1 MEQDLKLA
9 TPSGIR
15 DWPIGTAPTKR
26 FVENKLA
33 DLFACWG
40 YEEIITG
47 TIEYEDTIAQGLNE
61 EEKGQLYRFYGR
73 EGEALTLRPDM
84 TTPIAR
90 FVASQLADAPLPLRL
105 FYTANVFRHEKT
117 QAGRYREFYQAGIEL
132 VGTDTGRGDAEV
144 IILACEALRTLG
156 VEDFKIGVGQVQ
168 LLDSMLEISS
178 LPENRRYRLKQS
190 IADKDYV
197 TVNAIIESSGLKP
210 SERELLN
217 SLSLVQSGKEF
228 FGRLENVQCPEAL
241 SSQMDRLRDVFQA
254 LASAGLEDKVF
265 IDLGITRDFEY
276 YTGIVFEVYTHA
288 LGFPICG
295 GGRYNNLF
303 SSFGCPRPA
312 TGFALGIERILLVL
326 EKVGKMPAAVGG
338 KLLVCGQDFKKVLR
352 KASELRS
359 QGYSVEID
367 VEGKPVGELKEY
379 ARATGMQLVEV
390 SPEEEQL

>member
-1 MEQDLKLA
+1 MEQDLKLT

-26 FVENKLA
+26 IVENKLA
-33 DLFACWG
+33 QLFSIWG

-47 TIEYEDTIAQGLNE
+47 TIEYEEVISHSLNE
-61 EEKGQLYRFYGR
+61 EEKGQLYRFFGK

-90 FVASQLADAPLPLRL
+90 FVASQLVETPTSPLRL

-132 VGTDTGRGDAEV
+132 IGTDNSRADAEV
-144 IILACEALRTLG
+144 IILASEALQNLG
-156 VEDFKIGVGQVQ
+156 VDGFKIGIGQVQ
-168 LLDSMLEISS
+168 VLDSMLNNSS
-178 LPENRRYRLKQS
+178 LPEEMKRSLKKA
-190 IADKDYV
+190 IAVKDYV
-197 TVNAIIESSGLKP
+197 TLDSIIQGAGLSPK
-210 SERELLN
+210 EQDLLN
-217 SLSLVQSGKEF
+217 SLCQVQSGEEF
-228 FGRLENVQCPEAL
+228 FCRMKDVGLPQGLALEIQ
-241 SSQMDRLRDVFQA
+241 RLRDVFEA
-254 LASAGLEDKVF
+254 LAAAGLEDKVF

-303 SSFGCPRPA
+303 SRFGNPRPA

-326 EKVGKMPAAVGG
+326 DRMG
-338 KLLVCGQDFKKVLR
+338 KLPVEKKEKLLIFGRDFRKVLLE
-352 KASELRS
+352 ASELRAK
-359 QGYSVEID
+359 GYSVEID
-367 VEGKPVGELKEY
+367 IEGRSVTELKEY
-379 ARATGMQLVEV
+379 ALAAGIKLHQVP
-390 SPEEEQL
+390 SGEE